1 MPNRILKE
9 TIKQSP
15 QIDCLS
21 WFEEVVY
28 YRLIVTADDYGCVD
42 GRIIL
47 LKNELF
53 PTKDT
58 ISKKSIEAAIDK
70 LASVGLIVKYE
81 VDGRPYLYFP
91 TWEKHQR
98 VRNKHRKYPEP
109 TDENICRSFDGQAT
123 ASCQPESNIESNIES
138 NMNPNVST
146 VLTLT
151 LNDGSEYGIT
161 QDDIEEYKKT
171 YPAVDIEQQFRSMRQ
186 WCKDNPTKR
195 KTKTGIRRF
204 VNSWLEREQNKPHL
218 HNDKPSDQQGI
229 SRDDDLDG
237 MMMRGIFERR
247 AYG

>member
-1 MPNRILKE
+1 MPNRIIKE
-9 TIKQSP
+9 TIKQSH

-53 PTKDT
+53 PTKDNIT
-58 ISKKSIEAAIDK
+58 KKAVEAAIDK

-81 VDGRPYLYFP
+81 VDGMPYLYFP

-98 VRNKHRKYPEP
+98 IRNKHRKYPEP
-109 TDENICRSFDGQAT
+109 TDENICRSNDGQVS
-123 ASCQPESNIESNIES
+123 ASCQSESNIESNIES
-138 NMNPNVST
+138 NMNPNST

-186 WCKDNPTKR
+186 WCRDNPTKR

-218 HNDKPSDQQGI
+218 HSEKPSDQQGI
-229 SRDDDLDG
+229 SRDEDLDG